1 MQVYTT
7 VLALIGVVGMSALAS
22 DVQQLPVKTI
32 ENLEQ
37 DLRSLVDDTNNLSTD
52 GYEVRTGQFPYHAQL
67 YIKNDVESSTTLAAG
82 SLITPNYILT
92 HANALSRSINSYNST
107 HGYAVLG
114 MDDRRSIETQQQIN
128 FTQVGVQL
136 HPNRDIATIRL
147 DHPVTFTKF
156 VQAIRLPSLSDSR
169 TYEMMEGTNVG
180 SYWSPSRYLRN
191 QIMANDDCNEQHP
204 HASIY
209 SYNICTNTYV
219 GGAFCT
225 RMYGSGLIV
234 QDENGPILV
243 GVTTLVFACA
253 VNYPNVYLRVSDFR
267 DWISVNSDYVF
278 DF

>member
-1 MQVYTT
+1 MQFYTP
-7 VLALIGVVGMSALAS
+7 VLVVIGIVGVSALAS
-22 DVQQLPVKTI
+22 DVLPVRTI
-32 ENLEQ
+32 ENLEK
-37 DLRSLVDDTNNLSTD
+37 DLRSLVDDSNNLATD
-52 GYEVRTGQFPYHAQL
+52 GYEVHTGQFPYHAQL
-67 YIKNDVESSTTLAAG
+67 YIKNDVESATTLAAG

-92 HANALSRSINSYNST
+92 HRNALYRSISNYNST

-114 MDDRRSIETQQQIN
+114 IGDGRSPQSKQQIN
-128 FTQVGVQL
+128 FTQGGVQL
-136 HPNRDIATIRL
+136 HSIHDIATVRL

-156 VQAIRLPSLSDSR
+156 VQPIRLPPLSDSR

-180 SYWSPSRYLRN
+180 SYWSPSRFLRN
-191 QIMANDDCNEQHP
+191 QIMSNDGCDAQHP

-234 QDENGPILV
+234 KDENGPILV

-267 DWISVNSDYVF
+267 DWISMNSDYVF